1 MPLLESSC
9 LSLLDILSVMADFWK
24 LLDLSKATDNES
36 DIFDADEVREI
47 FEEIVEDRSPDGL
60 LNPLS
65 DLLEKISEF
74 SKLGVLGFWQK
85 VLSRAARVDG
95 SEWEDSIC
103 KFAFLYFPI
112 FVFSNLL
119 K

>member
-9 LSLLDILSVMADFWK
+9 LSLFDILSVMADFWK
-24 LLDLSKATDNES
+24 FLDLSKATDNES

-65 DLLEKISEF
+65 DLLE
-74 SKLGVLGFWQK
+74 
-85 VLSRAARVDG
+85 
-95 SEWEDSIC
+95 
-103 KFAFLYFPI
+103 
-112 FVFSNLL
+112 
-119 K
+119 